1 MSPYIVGE
9 GDGTNERDLPFS
21 PSKPSYAALVALV
34 LASVTY
40 PPGVGRFMA
49 SRVRGTE
56 LGGSSEEPPFVVPV
70 VCISPSP
77 PKTHQGKCLWVIFRD
92 TGCSCAMA
100 EPSLASLARQG

>member
-9 GDGTNERDLPFS
+9 GDGTNKRDFPFS

-49 SRVRGTE
+49 SRVRGSE
-56 LGGSSEEPPFVVPV
+56 LLGWVVSPIYCLLCVGRVSFIPKLSRGGP
-70 VCISPSP
+70 
-77 PKTHQGKCLWVIFRD
+77 
-92 TGCSCAMA
+92 
-100 EPSLASLARQG
+100 